1 MKYSFYCSLI
11 LFAVFGS
18 ATAAAA
24 EGLSGP
30 AVGTVAP
37 DFKVRNLVT
46 GEEVSLNSQRGKV
59 VIVTFWASWCGP
71 CKRELPIL
79 ESAQRAIS
87 KDRLVVFAVSYRD
100 TEAVLAAIRKKG
112 GRERPP

>member
-1 MKYSFYCSLI
+1 
-11 LFAVFGS
+11 
-18 ATAAAA
+18 
-24 EGLSGP
+24 
-30 AVGTVAP
+30 
-37 DFKVRNLVT
+37 
-46 GEEVSLNSQRGKV
+46 
-59 VIVTFWASWCGP
+59 VTFWASWCGP